1 MLAAVVA
8 PGRDAVVDVAP
19 ARRAIVSWITDAPA
33 GRLALV
39 VETVD
44 GRRSAPLPYVT
55 FAPHDRASLDGV
67 GGPARI
73 ATDIVVSDADIAR
86 IELRADVPLAAVAV
100 SVPVH
105 APRTAHAVW
114 NGELAVPPRSQ
125 YLAAF
130 PAERGWCAPAAIA
143 MLLGAH
149 GVARDVATAAAA
161 MHDRTYGG
169 TGNWTFAI
177 AYAGGCGLTGA
188 VAYLR
193 DLATVEDL
201 LAAGLPP
208 ALSIAWTAD
217 ALPGAPLAQ
226 SAGHLV
232 VVRGCDR
239 DTVAVNDP
247 AQPAVRHVYP
257 RAAFERAWLGHGGV
271 ALLVAP
277 RTRFADLVRCA
288 NA

>member
-33 GRLALV
+33 GTLALV

-44 GRRSAPLPYVT
+44 GRRSAPLPYVR
-55 FAPHDRASLDGV
+55 FAPHARASLDGAD
-67 GGPARI
+67 GPARI
-73 ATDIVVSDADIAR
+73 ATDIVTSDADIAR
-86 IELRADVPLAAVAV
+86 IALHADVPLAAVAV

-105 APRTAHAVW
+105 APRAPAPVW
-114 NGELAVPPRSQ
+114 NGELAVPPLSQ
-125 YLAAF
+125 YLDAF
-130 PAERGWCAPAAIA
+130 PAERGWCAAAAIA

-149 GVARDVATAAAA
+149 GVVRDVATVAAGL
-161 MHDRTYGG
+161 HDRTYGG
-169 TGNWTFAI
+169 TGNWTFAV
-177 AYAGGCGLTGA
+177 AYTGGCGLTGA

-193 DLATVEDL
+193 DLATVEAL

-208 ALSIAWTAD
+208 ALSIAWRAD

-239 DTVAVNDP
+239 ATIVVNDP
-247 AQPAVRHVYP
+247 AHPAVRHVYP

-277 RTRFADLVRCA
+277 RARFADLVRCA
-288 NA
+288 DA